1 MTNIK
6 TQAIELLMEIPDDKV
21 LLVIEILKS
30 LRTLFVRTDDAT
42 KNREAITSVM
52 GICHKYANPDLVHL
66 EKEAWGEAMKEKH
79 GNN

>member
-6 TQAIELLMEIPDDKV
+6 TQAIELLQELPDDKV

-30 LRTLFVRTDDAT
+30 LRSLFSQ
-42 KNREAITSVM
+42 TSEIPVNKEIVSSAM